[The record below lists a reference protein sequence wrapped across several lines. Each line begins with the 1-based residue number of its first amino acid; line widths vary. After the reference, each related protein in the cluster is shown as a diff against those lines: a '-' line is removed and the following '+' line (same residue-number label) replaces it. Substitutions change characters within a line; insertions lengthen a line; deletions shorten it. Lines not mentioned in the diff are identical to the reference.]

1 MSILDEQ
8 VSPPAVVPTAARAG
22 VLRPRP
28 PDPVAVVSVVFIALV
43 ALLSA
48 LAPLL
53 TDRSPTASKIT
64 EALAPMGGAHLLGT
78 DGVGRDVFA
87 QLLYGGRTSL
97 IGAVI
102 VVVVALVLGLPAG
115 HPGRLLPGSVRRAGQ
130 LGEQPVHGPA
140 RDHRAAG
147 RARAVRPQHRAGH
160 GRVRRA
166 DRPGG
171 LPADP
176 GLGDRRARGALR
188 RRRPRLRPG

>member
-1 MSILDEQ
+1 MSILAE
-8 VSPPAVVPTAARAG
+8 SGPPPAVVPTAARAG
-22 VLRPRP
+22 VLRRVLRN
-28 PDPVAVVSVVFIALV
+28 PVAVVSVVFIALV

-53 TDRSPTASKIT
+53 TDQSPTASKIT

-115 HPGRLLPGSVRRAGQ
+115 ILAGYYRGRFDGLANWVSSLFMA
-130 LGEQPVHGPA
+130 
-140 RDHRAAG
+140 
-147 RARAVRPQHRAGH
+147 
-160 GRVRRA
+160 
-166 DRPGG
+166 
-171 LPADP
+171 LPAIIV
-176 GLGDRRARGALR
+176 LLVVLALFGR
-188 RRRPRLRPG
+188 STALAMAV